1 MKKALLALLAL
12 LLLASIVACGTQ
24 TSTEQLPTPTQT
36 EAATT
41 NVVAF
46 ADPALEAIVH
56 DAMGKPNGEI
66 TVAEA
71 KTVTSLSLAYAEWQ
85 KYVSEKEP
93 ISSIA
98 GLENFTN
105 LESLDLS
112 GNAITDLAPLSVLTN
127 LKALILTDC
136 AAEDYT
142 PLASL
147 TNLRVLMLDQS
158 TIADPTPLL
167 TLTNLKCLYLEGS
180 QIKNYFPLADIRA
193 NLELADFNVAYT
205 LAELGFTFNDNDK
218 MALYET
224 DIYDIRINHV
234 EWGDPPQQ
242 DWQNCIRVV
251 IVTESGYKNAI
262 GFYPV
267 HNAYV
272 AWLFNP
278 DTQENYTYVYDVAEN
293 SFGCDDRA
301 SMEAI
306 VREAFGDVNDEDV
319 LLTPF
324 VYFDNL
330 IQEAL
335 GIPIGILC
343 TMPYDESI
351 ALQSQDAI
359 STDSS
364 EETTDQPAQQP
375 TVIGNG
381 NAAANLFMDL
391 EDAGAGLV
399 ARDGAS
405 LYFGNPN
412 DGYRL
417 YAAGQNGD
425 SDLRNLLDI
434 SISYVNVVDQ
444 TIYYC
449 DTKDD
454 YSICS
459 VGVDGQNQQKLAN
472 GHCKD
477 LSYLDGWLYYH
488 TASGIFRLPAE
499 GGESEELLSGKLR
512 CVYAYSDCVYYME
525 DNEGGGLWRI
535 SLGDGELQPLLTDHH
550 TLSFAIQDDLLYC
563 LIDGGDSVDVIR
575 MNLDGTNQTEVY
587 SVHEKLDAIN
597 ISGDHLLILKDSG
610 DGVHKTMLIWNLDQ
624 NKAETT
630 IDDLAFS
637 AAWCFDSDVYYI
649 TDSGLTRLNL
659 DSGKRVLIG
668 N

>member
-1 MKKALLALLAL
+1 MKKILLALLAL
-12 LLLASIVACGTQ
+12 LLLASSVACDRQ
-24 TSTEQLPTPTQT
+24 TSTEQLPTLTPTVT
-36 EAATT
+36 ATT
-41 NVVAF
+41 SIVTF
-46 ADPALEAIVH
+46 ADPALEAMVR
-56 DAMGKPNGEI
+56 DVMGKPSGDISVTE
-66 TVAEA
+66 AE
-71 KTVTSLSLAYAEWQ
+71 TVTSLNLSFAEWQ
-85 KYVSEKEP
+85 KYVSDKEP

-98 GLENFTN
+98 GLESFTN

-112 GNAITDLAPLSVLTN
+112 GNAITDLAPLSSLTN

-147 TNLRVLMLDQS
+147 TNLRVLLLDHS

-167 TLTNLKCLYLEGS
+167 ALSNLNCLYLEGS
-180 QIKNYFPLADIRA
+180 QIKNYLPLADIRA
-193 NLELADFNVAYT
+193 NLELADFEVPST
-205 LAELGFTFNDNDK
+205 LAELGFTFNDDDNL
-218 MALYET
+218 ALYET
-224 DIYDIRINHV
+224 DIYDIRINHT

-251 IVTESGYKNAI
+251 TGTESGYKNAI

-278 DTQENYTYVYDVAEN
+278 YTQENYTYVYDVAEN

-306 VREAFGDVNDEDV
+306 VREAFGDVNDQDV

-335 GIPIGILC
+335 GIPIDILC

-364 EETTDQPAQQP
+364 EATTDQSTQQP
-375 TVIGNG
+375 TAIGNG
-381 NAAANLFMDL
+381 NTAANLFMDL
-391 EDAGAGLV
+391 EEAGAGLV

-405 LYFGNPN
+405 LYFGNPS

-425 SDLRNLLDI
+425 SDLQNLLDT
-434 SISYVNVVDQ
+434 SVSYVNVIDQ

-454 YSICS
+454 FSICS
-459 VGVDGQNQQKLAN
+459 VGVDGQNQQKLAD
-472 GHCKD
+472 GHCED

-488 TASGIFRLPAE
+488 TADGIFRLPAE
-499 GGESEELLSGKLR
+499 GGETEELLSGEFC

-525 DNEGGGLWRI
+525 NNEGGGLWRI
-535 SLGDGELQPLLTDHH
+535 SLGDGEPQSLLTNHH
-550 TLSFAIQDDLLYC
+550 TLLFAIQNDLLYC

-575 MNLDGTNQTEVY
+575 MNLDGSDQSEVY
-587 SVHEKLDAIN
+587 SVKIPPLAIN
-597 ISGDHLLILKDSG
+597 ISGNRLLIVESSN
-610 DGVHKTMLIWNLDQ
+610 DGEHFVIRVWNTDE
-624 NKAETT
+624 NTT
-630 IDDLAFS
+630 ENVIEGLVYPC
-637 AAWCFDSDVYYI
+637 AWCFDSDVYYI
-649 TDSGLTRLNL
+649 IDSGLVRQNL
-659 DSGKRVLIG
+659 DSGELVLITK
-668 N
+668 